1 MLQEATWPEALLLP
15 LQLSPINPVSA
26 PSRARQA
33 CAGTA
38 VLRAVRP
45 QGPVPQGSHRKKA
58 DARLL
63 VPGSAIPSAWSPD
76 PPPHARGLPV
86 AVTSPLLTATPR
98 QPGARL
104 QQSMQLYLLGL
115 KDKLFVSLKKKKK
128 KHKRKK
134 ISNYVSKSSKHKR
147 NSDLIKIKNSCT
159 TGNVIVKVKRQMT
172 G

>member
-128 KHKRKK
+128 KAQEEE
-134 ISNYVSKSSKHKR
+134 
-147 NSDLIKIKNSCT
+147 DF
-159 TGNVIVKVKRQMT
+159 
-172 G
+172 

>member
-15 LQLSPINPVSA
+15 LQLSCINPVSA
-26 PSRARQA
+26 PSTARQA
-33 CAGTA
+33 CAGTT

-45 QGPVPQGSHRKKA
+45 QGPVPQDSHRKKA

-63 VPGSAIPSAWSPD
+63 VPGSAIPSAWSLD

-104 QQSMQLYLLGL
+104 QQSMQLYLLSL
-115 KDKLFVSLKKKKK
+115 KDKLFVSLKKK

>member
-26 PSRARQA
+26 PSTARQA
-33 CAGTA
+33 CAGTT

-45 QGPVPQGSHRKKA
+45 QGPVPQDSHRKKA

-63 VPGSAIPSAWSPD
+63 VPGSAIPSAWSLV

-104 QQSMQLYLLGL
+104 QQSMQLYLLSL
-115 KDKLFVSLKKKKK
+115 KDKLFVSLKKKK

-147 NSDLIKIKNSCT
+147 NSHLIKIKNSCT